1 MKINDI
7 EKFAQNIESKMFF
20 DYDVKHLNWFNIG
33 GKTQIF
39 FKPES
44 LKDLK
49 EFLKLYKKRGKI
61 FILGAG
67 SNILFSD

>member
-39 FKPES
+39 FKTLASTRLEQFGTP
-44 LKDLK
+44 
-49 EFLKLYKKRGKI
+49 
-61 FILGAG
+61 ANQTVN
-67 SNILFSD
+67 SNLSKT